1 MMAPHP
7 EHGHRPHSPIPGFD
21 EAQLARVASLLPM
34 SPTILTEVQQALDD
48 GVSGA
53 QHLSRIVRRD
63 PALVV
68 TMLRLINSAF
78 YGLPQQI
85 TRPTTAIAYLG
96 NQEVYRLV
104 ITASIVNTFR
114 RVDPTLLEAFWR
126 QSTLT
131 ALLTR
136 DLTRSRARWLS
147 TSTAWTLG
155 LLHDVGALACL
166 SIDPDAYAR
175 INEWR
180 DVHHGLPD
188 EAERALGVAPLTA
201 YGAILCREWKLPHL
215 FEVTA
220 IAHRTG
226 IAPADCSVDEADYL
240 RYTAAASGLAHLV
253 NDQLRDDVRDRLVSH
268 VCELLN
274 VDSHAFW
281 DLVIE
286 THKLRDEAERSV
298 SDLLS

>member
-1 MMAPHP
+1 MMAPQSELQH
-7 EHGHRPHSPIPGFD
+7 HGQPLAGFD

-34 SPTILTEVQQALDD
+34 SPTILQEVQQALDD

-114 RVDPTLLEAFWR
+114 RVDRTLLEAFWR
-126 QSTLT
+126 QATLA

-155 LLHDVGALACL
+155 LLHEVGALACL
-166 SIDPDAYAR
+166 AIDPTAYLR
-175 INEWR
+175 ISEWR
-180 DVHHGLPD
+180 GTYHGLPE

-201 YGAILCREWKLPHL
+201 YGAILCREWRLPHL
-215 FEVTA
+215 FEVA
-220 IAHRTG
+220 AVGHRTG
-226 IAPADCSVDEADYL
+226 IAPADTSVDEADYL
-240 RYTAAASGLAHLV
+240 RFTAAASGLAHLV
-253 NDQLRDDVRDRLVSH
+253 NDPLRDDVRDRLAEH

-274 VDSHAFW
+274 VDSHTFW